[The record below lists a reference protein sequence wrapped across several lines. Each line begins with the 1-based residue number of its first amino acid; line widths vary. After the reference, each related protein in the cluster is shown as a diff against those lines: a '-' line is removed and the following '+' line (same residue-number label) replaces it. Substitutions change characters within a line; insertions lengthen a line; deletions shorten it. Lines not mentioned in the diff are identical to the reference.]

1 METKEFTLISHGN
14 KGSSRLSL
22 ATASTL
28 PDLGYGVEVGLSPIE
43 EGLDSIEEFRPIVEG
58 DGLPKA
64 TPSPGS
70 GSSALSSVVAI
81 RLSQTS
87 TEDGEG
93 CEMALGPLRASG
105 AFPGGGDSERKEAE
119 LQVSLMTS
127 SLIDGAQEVKLD
139 GDEKLQDHAVCAD
152 EVLSSPCHSLLG
164 SSEVSCPVS
173 ETAGV
178 DGVVG
183 VGESIWPAPSL
194 VHSTGSYCDSVAAHR
209 NAVVRDGG
217 ELLLREE
224 LGIAMAG
231 SKPME
236 DGGVGSGGL
245 LKNSATVGSNLQFLP
260 NMLDSLDDSCAVGCV
275 REEVRVPQMAGE
287 ALRSQP
293 TDGLWQPPP
302 TSVGPVSERVEK
314 EKGILGDACDAQ
326 EGHGGVQ
333 SCRSYAHVVRA
344 ERRADVELSFIP
356 PVD

>member
-1 METKEFTLISHGN
+1 SRLFDFFCELAPPTRLRRDGPNNWIGVSPERWARKQNSVRLLPRSLLEKMKRATTEDGEFRVRLECRR
-14 KGSSRLSL
+14 SSRLSL
-22 ATASTL
+22 ATASNS

-43 EGLDSIEEFRPIVEG
+43 EGLDSIKEFRPIVEG

-70 GSSALSSVVAI
+70 GSSAISSAVAI

-119 LQVSLMTS
+119 LQVSPMAS
-127 SLIDGAQEVKLD
+127 SVIDGAQEVRLD
-139 GDEKLQDHAVCAD
+139 GDEKLLDHAVCAD
-152 EVLSSPCHSLLG
+152 EVLSSPCHSMLG
-164 SSEVSCPVS
+164 SSEVSCPIS

-183 VGESIWPAPSL
+183 VGESIWPASSL
-194 VHSTGSYCDSVAAHR
+194 VHPTGSHCDSVAAHR
-209 NAVVRDGG
+209 DAVVRDGG

-231 SKPME
+231 SNPME

-245 LKNSATVGSNLQFLP
+245 LKNSATVCSNL
-260 NMLDSLDDSCAVGCV
+260 
-275 REEVRVPQMAGE
+275 
-287 ALRSQP
+287 
-293 TDGLWQPPP
+293 
-302 TSVGPVSERVEK
+302 
-314 EKGILGDACDAQ
+314 
-326 EGHGGVQ
+326 
-333 SCRSYAHVVRA
+333 
-344 ERRADVELSFIP
+344 
-356 PVD
+356 